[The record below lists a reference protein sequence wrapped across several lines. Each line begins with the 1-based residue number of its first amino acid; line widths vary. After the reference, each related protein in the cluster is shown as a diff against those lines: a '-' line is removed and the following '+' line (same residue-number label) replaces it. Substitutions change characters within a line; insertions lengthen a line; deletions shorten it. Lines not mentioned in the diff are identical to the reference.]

1 MLIQLTDDDDNSHC
15 STTVLLSD
23 LIVSSLQT
31 LVSVTH
37 ENSLV
42 VHQFINFD
50 FNPNNYKHYQM
61 IGGKGGGGAK
71 LIFELIYYC

>member
-1 MLIQLTDDDDNSHC
+1 MLTQLNDDDNNSHC
-15 STTVLLSD
+15 SNTVLLSD

-37 ENSLV
+37 DNSLV

-50 FNPNNYKHYQM
+50 FNPNKCKHYRM
-61 IGGKGGGGAK
+61 IGGKGERGAK